1 MSDAIKHEC
10 GLAFIRLLKPL
21 DHYYQK
27 YQNPFYATHK
37 LYLLMEK
44 QHNRGQDGAGIAI
57 QKLGGDGNSSFLYR
71 DRKAGNR
78 ALSKIFK
85 KLDAHLKY
93 LTDQY
98 PDALTRPEFLKGH
111 LPYYGEVLLGHL
123 RYGTQ
128 GRNDVTFCH
137 PFLQAHMDPNKNLT
151 MAGNFNLV
159 NTQEL
164 VSFVGGLDGQVIS
177 DSDLGAMVSLISQEL
192 NKQVDSN
199 SGVANLQEVLSNTY
213 KNFDGG
219 YFTCGIIGNGDSF
232 LVRDPHGIR
241 PGYYYR
247 SDDIFVAASERS
259 PIMTSFDVAYEDVQ
273 EVPPAHAIIITSEGK
288 VVSEQILPTQA
299 KKACSFERIYFS
311 RGSDQD
317 IYRERKQLGRN
328 LAPRVLD
335 AIDHNL
341 KDTIFSYIPN
351 TAETSYYGLLKG
363 AEAYL
368 NQTKLQRISEIVERG
383 GSQEEI
389 MGIIE
394 RRVRAER
401 TAIKDVK
408 MRTFIT
414 QDSDRDEMVQH
425 VYDVTYGTVRDH
437 VDTLVVIDDS
447 IVRGTTLKESIIRML
462 DRLTPKKIIIVSS
475 APQIRYPDC
484 YGIDMSK
491 MGSFIAFRA
500 TIELLKEQGKQDVI
514 DRVYQQAKEAKS
526 REEHHKENF
535 VKGIYAE
542 YTDDEISAK
551 IAQMLKREDIN
562 ADVEIIYQTIEG
574 LHQALP
580 DNKGDWYFTGDYP
593 TTGGNRVVNSAFINY
608 IEGKNKRGY

>member
-1 MSDAIKHEC
+1 MSDSIKHEC
-10 GLAFIRLLKPL
+10 GLAFMRLLKPQSFF
-21 DHYYQK
+21 YEK
-27 YQNPFYATHK
+27 YSNPFYATHK

-57 QKLGGDGNSSFLYR
+57 QKLGTGKNSSFLYR
-71 DRKAGNR
+71 DRKAGQR

-85 KLDAHLKY
+85 KLDGHLRY
-93 LTDQY
+93 LTEQY
-98 PDALTRPEFLKGH
+98 PDALSNTEFLKGH

-128 GRNDVTFCH
+128 GHNDVTFCH
-137 PFLQAHMDPNKNLT
+137 PFLKSNMDPDKNLT

-164 VSFVGGLDGQVIS
+164 VSLVGGLDGQVIT
-177 DSDLGAMVSLISQEL
+177 DSDLGAMVSLISKEL
-192 NKQVDSN
+192 HGEVDARQSE
-199 SGVANLQEVLSNTY
+199 ANLLNVLKKTY
-213 KNFDGG
+213 SMFDGG

-232 LVRDPHGIR
+232 IVRDAHGIR
-241 PGYYYR
+241 PGYYYH
-247 SDDIFVAASERS
+247 SDEIFVAASERS
-259 PIMTSFDVAYEDVQ
+259 PIMTSFDVPYEDVK
-273 EVPPAHAIIITSEGK
+273 EVPPGHAIIISREGR
-288 VVSEQILPTQA
+288 VDFERILPEKE
-299 KKACSFERIYFS
+299 KKACSFEHIYFS

-328 LAPRVLD
+328 LAPIVLD

-351 TAETSYYGLLKG
+351 TAETAYYGLLKG

-368 NQTKLQRISEIVERG
+368 NETKLKRITEIVDRGGDQSEIM
-383 GSQEEI
+383 S
-389 MGIIE
+389 IIQ

-425 VYDVTYGTVRDH
+425 VYDVTYGTVRDD

-491 MGSFIAFRA
+491 LSSFIAFRA
-500 TIELLKEQGKQDVI
+500 AIELLKDNGMQDVI
-514 DRVYQQAKEAKS
+514 DRVYQECKEAKS
-526 REEHHKENF
+526 KQEHHRENF
-535 VKGIYAE
+535 VKKVYDPHTAE
-542 YTDDEISAK
+542 EISTK
-551 IAQMLKREDIN
+551 IAEMLKREEIR
-562 ADVEIIYQTIEG
+562 ADVQIIYQSIEG
-574 LHQALP
+574 LHEALP
-580 DNKGDWYFTGDYP
+580 NNRGDWYFTGDYP
-593 TTGGNRVVNSAFINY
+593 TSGGNRVVNSSFINY
-608 IEGKNKRGY
+608 YEGVNKRGY